1 MDLPPAGAMHG
12 RSTRIA
18 EEAVAEAVRTLC
30 RGGTWE
36 GVARELAWRAVTAGG
51 RELRALEGMCE
62 IAEAKLAAHIDQA
75 VWASE
80 RSALD
85 GWHEYLESHPAD
97 EQGALAAARLDAA
110 EEAVRLTAVAYTAVL
125 DDLVGGT
132 RAAAPPRRQR
142 VFGRKRRAAPPEQL
156 AA

>member
-1 MDLPPAGAMHG
+1 M
-12 RSTRIA
+12 
-18 EEAVAEAVRTLC
+18 
-30 RGGTWE
+30 
-36 GVARELAWRAVTAGG
+36 
-51 RELRALEGMCE
+51 RALEGMCE
-62 IAEAKLAAHIDQA
+62 LAEAKLAAHIDEA

-80 RSALD
+80 QSALD

-110 EEAVRLTAVAYTAVL
+110 EEAVRLTGVAYAAVL

-132 RAAAPPRRQR
+132 RAAAPSRRR
-142 VFGRKRRAAPPEQL
+142 RMFGRKGREAPPEPL